1 MTEIKWVKI
10 STDIFDNRKIKHLR
24 KLPKGNDIAL
34 IWVMLLV
41 MAGRCNKDGRVFLT
55 ESIPYSTKMLAD
67 ELDFEEDTVA
77 LAMKTFKQLNMIS
90 YDEKF
95 FAITGWEEYQNVDQ
109 MEKIREQNKIRKQ
122 NQRERQKI
130 LNAMSR
136 DSHVTV
142 TQCHATEEEEEKEE
156 EKESHSFCHSAP
168 TEEEM
173 YVEKKVSEAGF
184 RGKDAMLY
192 REELRENL
200 RLKYLG
206 GELGQDIILMSGEQF
221 DDLCQRLSLDELE
234 KYFGIV
240 CECERNGRR
249 YKRKS
254 HYQAILEM
262 ATRDRQLSF

>member
-41 MAGRCNKDGRVFLT
+41 MAGRCNKDGMVFLT

-90 YDEKF
+90 YDDKF

-109 MEKIREQNKIRKQ
+109 MEKIREQTR
-122 NQRERQKI
+122 QRVAKLREKKNHSQCNVTC
-130 LNAMSR
+130 NA
-136 DSHVTV
+136 TV
-142 TQCHATEEEEEKEE
+142 TQCNATEEEEEKEE